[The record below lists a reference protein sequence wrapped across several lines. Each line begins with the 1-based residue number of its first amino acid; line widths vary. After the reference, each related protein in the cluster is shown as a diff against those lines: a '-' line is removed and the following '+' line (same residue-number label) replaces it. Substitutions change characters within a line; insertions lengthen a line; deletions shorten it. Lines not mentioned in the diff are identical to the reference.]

1 MTWETRPVTK
11 DRFEDFADVI
21 NRNRRVNH
29 CWCLSHRLQA
39 AEIEE
44 LGDGRREEAVRRLC
58 GREHP
63 PGVVAYPGRRSI
75 VCVVVRAGD
84 RRQGVTAPLRE
95 GAVA

>member
-29 CWCLSHRLQA
+29 YWRLSHRLHA

-44 LGDGRREEAVRRLC
+44 LGDG
-58 GREHP
+58 
-63 PGVVAYPGRRSI
+63 S
-75 VCVVVRAGD
+75 
-84 RRQGVTAPLRE
+84 
-95 GAVA
+95 